1 MSKPNSP
8 IDQFF
13 ESLYGFVPAKKGVA
27 YELLANAALK
37 VLHPE
42 LDVSYDL
49 HLKDLYSDTKFQL
62 DGLIS
67 SADNAEKTMLEAKD
81 YTARKSDGA
90 VGRGD
95 LQKEESALNSLDV
108 QNGIFASATGYSS
121 DAVKWAESTKLNPL
135 HKPINLYDIRQSTIE
150 DEKGRIKEIH
160 VQLHLYY
167 NDEINAKV
175 ETQISPTDDQL
186 RRIKQGDTSAKPVR
200 TRDIILYDST
210 HRPIT
215 NVEEIT
221 KTLNHEMDATLID
234 ETITYKDTY
243 LLIQGEY
250 VLLHALHFTIPVKEI
265 VETIVIKADGTPCV
279 YVNNNTTG
287 DSTLLTDVQL
297 RNVAF
302 VNNKVILKNK
312 H

>member
-8 IDQFF
+8 IDKFF
-13 ESLYGFVPAKKGVA
+13 ESLYGFVPSKKGVA
-27 YELLANAALK
+27 YELLANAAVK

-42 LDVSYDL
+42 LDISYDM

-67 SADNAEKTMLEAKD
+67 SSDNAEKTMLEAKD
-81 YTARKSDGA
+81 YTARKTDGA

-95 LQKEESALNSLDV
+95 LQKEEAALNSLDV

-135 HKPINLYDIRQSTIE
+135 HKPINLYDIRQSTVE

-167 NDEINAKV
+167 NDEENAKV

-186 RRIKQGDTSAKPVR
+186 ERIKQGDTSAKSVR
-200 TRDIILYDST
+200 TRDIILYDSS
-210 HRPIT
+210 HRAIT
-215 NVEEIT
+215 DVEEIT
-221 KTLNHEMDATLID
+221 KSLNHEMGATLID
-234 ETITYKDTY
+234 ETITYQDTY
-243 LLIQGEY
+243 LLIRGEY
-250 VLLHALHFTIPVKEI
+250 VLLHALHFSIPVKEI

-302 VNNKVILKNK
+302 EDNKVVFKK
-312 H
+312 K

>member
-13 ESLYGFVPAKKGVA
+13 ESLYGFVPSKKGVA
-27 YELLANAALK
+27 YELLANAAIK

-42 LDVSYDL
+42 LDISYDL
-49 HLKDLYSDTKFQL
+49 YLKDLYSDTKFQL

-67 SADNAEKTMLEAKD
+67 SSDNAEKTMLEAKD
-81 YTARKSDGA
+81 YTTRKTDGA

-95 LQKEESALNSLDV
+95 LQKEEAALNSLDV

-167 NDEINAKV
+167 NDEDNAKV
-175 ETQISPTDDQL
+175 ETQISPTDEQL
-186 RRIKQGDTSAKPVR
+186 ERIKQGDTSAKPVR
-200 TRDIILYDST
+200 TRDIILYNFT
-210 HRPIT
+210 HSPIT

-221 KTLNHEMDATLID
+221 KTLNHEMGATLID

-243 LLIQGEY
+243 LFIQGEY
-250 VLLHALHFTIPVKEI
+250 VLLHALHFSIPVKEI
-265 VETIVIKADGTPCV
+265 VETIVVKADGTPCV

-297 RNVAF
+297 RNVEF

-312 H
+312 L